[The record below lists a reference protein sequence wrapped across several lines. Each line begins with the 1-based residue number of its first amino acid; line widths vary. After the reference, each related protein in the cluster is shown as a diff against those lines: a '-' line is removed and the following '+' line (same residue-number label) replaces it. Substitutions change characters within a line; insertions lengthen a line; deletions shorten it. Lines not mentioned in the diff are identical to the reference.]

1 MTLLLIVL
9 LPLLGALVPLM
20 ARDLPRGR
28 LAWLTAVAPALA
40 LGIAVFHLGDVFAGQ
55 IAQFHLP
62 WITELGLDLA
72 LRFDGLSALFVLLI
86 LGIGLLIILYSRYYL
101 SSEDSLARLYSF
113 LMLFMT
119 AMLGI
124 VMADNLLLMWVFWEL
139 TSLSSFLLI
148 GYWYQL
154 SEARKGARMALT
166 VTGAGGLALLA
177 GILVIGH
184 IVGSYQFDDVL
195 AAADQIRSHELY
207 PVALVLVLLGAFTKS
222 AQFPFQFWLPHAM
235 SAPTP
240 VSAFLHSATM
250 VKAGVFL
257 LARMHPVLSGTDLWF
272 YIVSLTG
279 LATLL
284 YGAWFALMKQ
294 DLKGVLAFST
304 ISHLGLITLL
314 FGFNSQMAAVAGLL
328 HIINHATFKAS
339 LFMAAGIVDHECG
352 TRDIRKLNG
361 LYRYMPHTTVL
372 AMVAS
377 ASMAGVPLLNGFLSK
392 EMFFAESLDAQLLGG
407 LSWLIPALATLG
419 GILSVA
425 YSLRFIH
432 DVFFN
437 GEPKDL
443 PKTPHEPPRYMKLPI
458 EVLVLICLLVGIL
471 PSLVIKDLLVSAS
484 ASVLAAPVPDFSLA
498 IWHGFNL
505 PLLMSVIALGG
516 GVAVYALR
524 HHLYAFQRQ
533 FRARNA
539 LLVFEA
545 NVQRIVKLSE
555 RFMDSFENGSLQ
567 RYMLWLLL
575 TALVFVGIGLL
586 AVPRLG
592 GELEQQPFDGML
604 LTGAVI
610 TGLAGLG
617 TAITHR
623 KRLISLLML
632 SVVGLMTS
640 LAFARFAAPDLALT
654 QLAVEVVTMI
664 LLMLALFFLPQRT
677 PKESSARR
685 IMRDVLLASAFGV
698 VVASLNFAILTRP
711 VESISDFFMA
721 NAVSGGGGHNVVNVI
736 LVDFRGFDTLGEITV
751 LGIAGLAIFK
761 LLNRLRLFMP
771 STDLDGRNWSPDR
784 HPMILATV
792 SQTLLPLALLV
803 SVYIF
808 LRGHNEPG
816 GGFIAGLVTAVAIIL
831 LYIARGVDWTQ
842 RWLRFPYQPVAAAGV
857 LIAGL
862 TGAGSW
868 VFGYPFLTS
877 SFGHFTI
884 PVIGEIE
891 LATALLFDLG
901 VYLTVVGATLMI
913 LANLGKLT
921 TPHRPTKEKS

>member
-545 NVQRIVKLSE
+545 NVQRVVKLSE

-586 AVPRLG
+586 AVP
-592 GELEQQPFDGML
+592 
-604 LTGAVI
+604 
-610 TGLAGLG
+610 
-617 TAITHR
+617 
-623 KRLISLLML
+623 
-632 SVVGLMTS
+632 
-640 LAFARFAAPDLALT
+640 
-654 QLAVEVVTMI
+654 
-664 LLMLALFFLPQRT
+664 
-677 PKESSARR
+677 
-685 IMRDVLLASAFGV
+685 
-698 VVASLNFAILTRP
+698 
-711 VESISDFFMA
+711 
-721 NAVSGGGGHNVVNVI
+721 
-736 LVDFRGFDTLGEITV
+736 
-751 LGIAGLAIFK
+751 
-761 LLNRLRLFMP
+761 
-771 STDLDGRNWSPDR
+771 
-784 HPMILATV
+784 
-792 SQTLLPLALLV
+792 
-803 SVYIF
+803 
-808 LRGHNEPG
+808 
-816 GGFIAGLVTAVAIIL
+816 
-831 LYIARGVDWTQ
+831 
-842 RWLRFPYQPVAAAGV
+842 
-857 LIAGL
+857 
-862 TGAGSW
+862 
-868 VFGYPFLTS
+868 
-877 SFGHFTI
+877 
-884 PVIGEIE
+884 
-891 LATALLFDLG
+891 
-901 VYLTVVGATLMI
+901 
-913 LANLGKLT
+913 
-921 TPHRPTKEKS
+921 

>member
-20 ARDLPRGR
+20 ARNLPRGR
-28 LAWLTAVAPALA
+28 LAWLTAVAPAIA

-55 IAQFHLP
+55 TPQFHLP
-62 WITELGLDLA
+62 WISELGLDLA

-86 LGIGLLIILYSRYYL
+86 LGIGLLIILYARYYL
-101 SSEDSLARLYSF
+101 SGEDSLARLYSF

-119 AMLGI
+119 AMIGI

-139 TSLSSFLLI
+139 TSLTSFLLI

-195 AAADQIRSHELY
+195 AAADQIRSSELY
-207 PVALVLVLLGAFTKS
+207 PVVLVLVLLGAFTKS

-257 LARMHPVLSGTDLWF
+257 LARMHPILSGTDLWF
-272 YIVSLTG
+272 YIVSFTG

-361 LYRYMPHTTVL
+361 LYRYMPHTTIL

-458 EVLVLICLLVGIL
+458 EILVLICLLVGIL

-484 ASVLAAPVPDFSLA
+484 ASVLAGPVPEFSLA
-498 IWHGFNL
+498 IWHGFNV
-505 PLLMSVIALGG
+505 PLMMSGIAL
-516 GVAVYALR
+516 
-524 HHLYAFQRQ
+524 
-533 FRARNA
+533 
-539 LLVFEA
+539 
-545 NVQRIVKLSE
+545 
-555 RFMDSFENGSLQ
+555 
-567 RYMLWLLL
+567 
-575 TALVFVGIGLL
+575 
-586 AVPRLG
+586 
-592 GELEQQPFDGML
+592 
-604 LTGAVI
+604 
-610 TGLAGLG
+610 
-617 TAITHR
+617 
-623 KRLISLLML
+623 
-632 SVVGLMTS
+632 
-640 LAFARFAAPDLALT
+640 
-654 QLAVEVVTMI
+654 
-664 LLMLALFFLPQRT
+664 
-677 PKESSARR
+677 
-685 IMRDVLLASAFGV
+685 
-698 VVASLNFAILTRP
+698 
-711 VESISDFFMA
+711 
-721 NAVSGGGGHNVVNVI
+721 
-736 LVDFRGFDTLGEITV
+736 
-751 LGIAGLAIFK
+751 
-761 LLNRLRLFMP
+761 
-771 STDLDGRNWSPDR
+771 
-784 HPMILATV
+784 
-792 SQTLLPLALLV
+792 
-803 SVYIF
+803 
-808 LRGHNEPG
+808 
-816 GGFIAGLVTAVAIIL
+816 
-831 LYIARGVDWTQ
+831 
-842 RWLRFPYQPVAAAGV
+842 
-857 LIAGL
+857 
-862 TGAGSW
+862 
-868 VFGYPFLTS
+868 
-877 SFGHFTI
+877 
-884 PVIGEIE
+884 
-891 LATALLFDLG
+891 
-901 VYLTVVGATLMI
+901 
-913 LANLGKLT
+913 
-921 TPHRPTKEKS
+921 